1 MKRTL
6 LTMMASS
13 MLVFAV
19 PAAASAAHGKHH
31 HGARHASSHRR
42 HAKGARL
49 MTFAPATAPASGAP
63 ATPGTETTPANETAG
78 TVTSFTNG
86 VLTITLTDGTVVSG
100 KVTEQTELK
109 CTPATPPTTTGGDD
123 QGGGDDQAGAD
134 EQAGSESGEHGGP
147 SVAGQTGSSQRSDFQ
162 GGGDGGDGHDGNQGG
177 SEESCTTAALVPT
190 AIVREAELSLSS
202 AGAVWEKV
210 DLVK

>member
-6 LTMMASS
+6 IAIMASS

-19 PAAASAAHGKHH
+19 PAVASAAHGKHH
-31 HGARHASSHRR
+31 HARHASTHRR
-42 HAKGARL
+42 HAKRARVL
-49 MTFAPATAPASGAP
+49 TFAAATAPVGGAQ
-63 ATPGTETTPANETAG
+63 TTPAAPVTPTTETAG

-100 KVTEQTELK
+100 KVTEETELH
-109 CTPATPPTTTGGDD
+109 CQSATPPSSNEGDD
-123 QGGGDDQAGAD
+123 QGGGDDQNGR
-134 EQAGSESGEHGGP
+134 ESGEHGGP
-147 SVAGQTGSSQRSDFQ
+147 SAIGMEHRDVQANNGE
-162 GGGDGGDGHDGNQGG
+162 DGNT
-177 SEESCTTAALVPT
+177 EPCTTAALVPT
-190 AIVREAELSLSS
+190 TKVLEAELSLSS

>member
-13 MLVFAV
+13 MLVFAL
-19 PAAASAAHGKHH
+19 PAVASASHGKHH
-31 HGARHASSHRR
+31 HGARHSSSHRH

-49 MTFAPATAPASGAP
+49 LTFAPATPASGAP
-63 ATPGTETTPANETAG
+63 TTTAAPTTPANETAG

-100 KVTEQTELK
+100 KVTEETELH
-109 CTPATPPTTTGGDD
+109 CRSAIPPSSNEGDD
-123 QGGGDDQAGAD
+123 QGGGDDQNGR
-134 EQAGSESGEHGGP
+134 ESGEHGGP
-147 SVAGQTGSSQRSDFQ
+147 SAMGMEHRDFQ
-162 GGGDGGDGHDGNQGG
+162 GNDGGDGQGDHQGG
-177 SEESCTTAALVPT
+177 NDEGCTTAALVPG
-190 AIVREAELSLSS
+190 AIVREAELSLSG

>member
-13 MLVFAV
+13 MLVFAL
-19 PAAASAAHGKHH
+19 PAVASASHGKHH
-31 HGARHASSHRR
+31 HGARHSNSHRH

-49 MTFAPATAPASGAP
+49 LTFAPATVPASGAP
-63 ATPGTETTPANETAG
+63 ATTTAPTTPANETAG

-86 VLTITLTDGTVVSG
+86 VLTITLTDKTVVSG
-100 KVTEQTELK
+100 KVTEQTELR
-109 CTPATPPTTTGGDD
+109 CTPATSPTTGDDDQGAGDD
-123 QGGGDDQAGAD
+123 QS
-134 EQAGSESGEHGGP
+134 GSESGEHRSP
-147 SVAGQTGSSQRSDFQ
+147 VVAGQMGPSQHSDFQ
-162 GGGDGGDGHDGNQGG
+162 SGGDGGDGQDDNQGG
-177 SEESCTTAALVPT
+177 NEESCTTAALVPG
-190 AIVREAELSLSS
+190 AMVREAQLSLSS

>member
-6 LTMMASS
+6 LTMVASS

-19 PAAASAAHGKHH
+19 PAVASANHGKHH
-31 HGARHASSHRR
+31 HGARHANSHRR

-49 MTFAPATAPASGAP
+49 VTFAPAAAPVSDAP
-63 ATPGTETTPANETAG
+63 ATPATPTTPADETAG

-100 KVTEQTELK
+100 KVTEQTELR
-109 CTPATPPTTTGGDD
+109 CTPATPPTTSGDDDQRGGDD
-123 QGGGDDQAGAD
+123 QGGGA
-134 EQAGSESGEHGGP
+134 SGEHGGP
-147 SVAGQTGSSQRSDFQ
+147 SVSGQVGASQRSDFQ
-162 GGGDGGDGHDGNQGG
+162 GGGDGGDGSDDNHGAN
-177 SEESCTTAALVPT
+177 ESCTTAALV
-190 AIVREAELSLSS
+190 AGAMVREAELSLSS

-210 DLVK
+210 DLTK

>member
-19 PAAASAAHGKHH
+19 PAVASAAHGKHH
-31 HGARHASSHRR
+31 HGARHANAHRR
-42 HAKGARL
+42 HARSARL
-49 MTFAPATAPASGAP
+49 VRFAPASAPTSGA
-63 ATPGTETTPANETAG
+63 ATPTTPTTPANETAG

-100 KVTEQTELK
+100 KVTEQTELR
-109 CTPATPPTTTGGDD
+109 CTPATPPTTGDDDQGEGDD
-123 QGGGDDQAGAD
+123 QS
-134 EQAGSESGEHGGP
+134 GSGTGEHGSP
-147 SVAGQTGSSQRSDFQ
+147 AVAGQMGASQHSDLQ
-162 GGGDGGDGHDGNQGG
+162 GGGDGGDAHDGNQSGN
-177 SEESCTTAALVPT
+177 EESCTTAALVSP
-190 AIVREAELSLSS
+190 AKVREAELSLSS